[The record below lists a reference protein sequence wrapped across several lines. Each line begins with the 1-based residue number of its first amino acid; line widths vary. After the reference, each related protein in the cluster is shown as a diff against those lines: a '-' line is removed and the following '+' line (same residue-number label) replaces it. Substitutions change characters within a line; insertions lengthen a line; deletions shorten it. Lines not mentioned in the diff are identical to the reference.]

1 MSRSRTALTVVVAA
15 ALGLVV
21 AAFIAQWVVVDVQ
34 ASGRSAVRVPVPLA
48 LLRAAA
54 ALVPGS
60 VYRGARIPPE
70 LAARRSLILKAVT
83 ALRDSPDATLLTVRS
98 REAKVSIVTR
108 DGLLLVNA
116 GSRSDG
122 TNVRCRIPLNALH
135 EALDRWDWKTVD
147 PGTLL
152 AMLGEA
158 PRGPLVEVNAPETT
172 VTISVW

>member
-1 MSRSRTALTVVVAA
+1 MNRSRTALTVVAAA

-34 ASGRSAVRVPVPLA
+34 ASGRSTVRVPVPLA
-48 LLRAAA
+48 LLRAAV

-60 VYRGARIPPE
+60 AYRDVRIPPQ
-70 LAARRSLILKAVT
+70 LAAHRSQVLEALT
-83 ALRDSPDATLLTVRS
+83 ALRNSPDTTLLTVRS

-108 DGLLLVNA
+108 DGSLLVNA
-116 GSRSDG
+116 GSPCDG
-122 TNVRCRIPLNALH
+122 TNVRCTIPLNALH
-135 EALDRWDWKTVD
+135 ETLERWDWKTVD

-158 PRGPLVEVNAPETT
+158 PRGPLVEVIAPEAT
-172 VTISVW
+172 VTIRIW